1 MFLNYNI
8 LFFCIGCI
16 IGWGAFALPGVLFL
30 DLGFL
35 NSIIGLL
42 LGALLIIIIATN
54 YFKLSQIF
62 PQTGGEFLYTL
73 HFFGRKHGFICG
85 WFLVLAYLC
94 IIPLNLTALS
104 LLFDHLQFDY
114 IQNNVLYYINNKPI
128 YLNNIVLSLLILT
141 LVLYINLK
149 GVKIALY
156 IQNILT
162 AVIFISILF
171 CIVGM
176 SSSEISWKNLI
187 SYVLNQ
193 DINLESILKIVAISP
208 WLYIGFDCAVQII
221 QDVKHKNFHVF
232 NKLVCA
238 SIIIGCFIY
247 ILVLTIAA
255 FSYPYFYFKNTIWVV
270 GQGVENYFGFYG
282 LLILSLG
289 VFCAIVS
296 GVNGFFI
303 ATCKVIY
310 SLSEN
315 NIISKQFTRT
325 NQHNSPI
332 LICFFVAGISAILP
346 FFGRE
351 YLLYIV
357 DMSSIGIIVSFLYIS
372 LINFKFFYSSFI
384 DKTRSLIS
392 LVLSSIFLFLL
403 LFPNS
408 PAALKYPS
416 LIMLI
421 LWVFLGII
429 FLKIRKM

>member
-384 DKTRSLIS
+384 DKTRSFIS

-416 LIMLI
+416 FIMLI
-421 LWVFLGII
+421 LWIFLGII
-429 FLKIRKM
+429 FFKIRKM